1 MDKRFKVFHITYG
14 VYPDLE
20 VKLKLKTKEYE
31 RKHNLLATGL
41 SVFYDREI
49 KNSLQARE
57 AAVAVSFKENPN
69 KMTGLNRFKVF
80 HISYRLYRDLEA
92 LLRLKIIDF
101 EESDTLS
108 HYEFMGFGILS
119 NDEDEKCSDVMNAKI
134 IVMFGE

>member
-1 MDKRFKVFHITYG
+1 MDKRFKVFNITYG

-41 SVFYDREI
+41 SVLYDREN
-49 KNSLQARE
+49 KNSLQTRE
-57 AAVAVSFKENPN
+57 AAVVVSFIENPN
-69 KMTGLNRFKVF
+69 KMTGFNRFKVF
-80 HISYRLYRDLEA
+80 HINYRLFSDLEA

-108 HYEFMGFGILS
+108 HYELMGFGILS
-119 NDEDEKCSDVMNAKI
+119 DDEDEKCSDVMNTKV